1 MESCNRKRSKD
12 ILLMI
17 TECSKNVHSGI
28 CRTYDF
34 WIMDFDKSDRIRDDI
49 MVEF

>member
-17 TECSKNVHSGI
+17 TECPKNVHSVI
-28 CRTYDF
+28 IDA
-34 WIMDFDKSDRIRDDI
+34 D
-49 MVEF
+49 